1 MFKKSDKQPFL
12 SVTLVALLLP
22 VGVLA
27 AEGVNNSDL
36 ERLVDP
42 TAPLNR
48 GVQNTV
54 QPNLFSLVSSY
65 KVNSILIRPNTK
77 IAVINSRQ
85 VREGDLIGNAEVK
98 SIEKTAVTLE
108 IAGEERVLE
117 LYGLSIKSLSEGSE

>member
-1 MFKKSDKQPFL
+1 MFRKPGQHSFL
-12 SVTLVALLLP
+12 LIMIVHFLMPVSVF
-22 VGVLA
+22 A
-27 AEGVNNSDL
+27 ANDVDNSDL
-36 ERLVDP
+36 EQLIDP

-48 GVQNTV
+48 VVQNTV
-54 QPNLFSLVSSY
+54 QPNLFGLVSSY

-98 SIEKTAVTLE
+98 IIEKNTVTLE

-117 LYGLSIKSLSEGSE
+117 LYGQSIKSLSEGSE